1 MQVAVLNGVNM
12 NMLGQRDPELYGSL
26 TLDQLETQI
35 YQWASQLNLT
45 ARCWQTNSEGAYVDM
60 IHEARSG
67 ADALVVNPGAWT
79 HYSYAIRDALEI
91 FPEPI
96 VEVHLSAIEQ
106 REQWRRNSVIAD
118 VVSHRITGQGAEG
131 YHQAF
136 LYLAKDGS

>member
-12 NMLGQRDPELYGSL
+12 NMLGQRDAELYGSL

>member
-35 YQWASQLNLT
+35 YQWASHLNLT

-67 ADALVVNPGAWT
+67 ADALVVNPGA
-79 HYSYAIRDALEI
+79 
-91 FPEPI
+91 
-96 VEVHLSAIEQ
+96 
-106 REQWRRNSVIAD
+106 
-118 VVSHRITGQGAEG
+118 
-131 YHQAF
+131 
-136 LYLAKDGS
+136 